1 MNNENL
7 KKGNPDTQFR
17 SGREAVENGRKGGR
31 ASGISRNF
39 KGAVKRKLKDN
50 PDLFDQIADMLL
62 NKTLAGD
69 MKAFDAL
76 MDLTGESVQRESLAL
91 KKQELKLKEQ
101 SKDTSS
107 AVLEK
112 LDEVLGGIESGF

>member
-91 KKQELKLKEQ
+91 KRQELKLKEQ

>member
-50 PDLFDQIADMLL
+50 PELFDQIADMLL

-91 KKQELKLKEQ
+91 KRQELKLKEQ